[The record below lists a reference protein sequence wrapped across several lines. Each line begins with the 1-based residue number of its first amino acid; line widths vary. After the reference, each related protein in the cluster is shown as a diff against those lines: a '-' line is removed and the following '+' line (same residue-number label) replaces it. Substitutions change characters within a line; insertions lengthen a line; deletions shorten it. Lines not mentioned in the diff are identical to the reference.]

1 MLRIVL
7 LVWALWSFSETM
19 ESDGVG
25 DGRPMLGPG
34 IEDGRG
40 HGSSFDGGGRG
51 LANGV
56 VS

>member
-1 MLRIVL
+1 MG
-7 LVWALWSFSETM
+7 
-19 ESDGVG
+19 SDGVG
-25 DGRPMLGPG
+25 GGRPMLGPG

-40 HGSSFDGGGRG
+40 HDSSVDGGGRG